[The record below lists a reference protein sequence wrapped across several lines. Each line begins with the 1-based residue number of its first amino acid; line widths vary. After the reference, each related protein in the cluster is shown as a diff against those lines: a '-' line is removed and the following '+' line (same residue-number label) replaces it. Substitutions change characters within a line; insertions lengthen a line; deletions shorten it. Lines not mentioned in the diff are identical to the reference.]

1 MVCSVF
7 EKKIT
12 SFIAGFFFKKKF
24 FFLLFTGILC
34 QLFMKYMHKND
45 IEHAIETEKKCKEKN
60 VPYGPPMLAACVKL
74 WTLTNNSNEAIND
87 LEKLQNEYP
96 NFKIDEYNI
105 IDLMELLI
113 RENRLEKAFEIL
125 SNSSHCDATNRFD
138 LRRNLRHLMFTL
150 RDYVARNNITENVS
164 KQMLTELLR
173 KGFCKRSNVHVVFGS
188 VIKEYLAKKAALS
201 SKLLSVLF
209 EISYGTGNGADS
221 SMDFGVDKDQ
231 AAVYLN
237 RIIDISQSLYDA
249 KRVNVTILIALA
261 CAGNEQ
267 QIRKILMD
275 PTVKFDVR
283 AMEKELQLSK
293 HHGRVD
299 AIATIARSARGLR
312 HSVFNEANLYDLL
325 IVHFERTND
334 FKSAVQLYDELIRG
348 GNCPV
353 SKKFIRIL
361 ESLLNKNN
369 QKLPQTLQKA
379 DAIN

>member
-1 MVCSVF
+1 
-7 EKKIT
+7 
-12 SFIAGFFFKKKF
+12 
-24 FFLLFTGILC
+24 
-34 QLFMKYMHKND
+34 MKYMHKND

-60 VPYGPPMLAACVKL
+60 VPYDPPMLAACVKL

-173 KGFCKRSNVHVVFGS
+173 KGFCKRSNVNVVLGS
-188 VIKEYLAKKAALS
+188 VIKEYLDKKQLQKAFEIFEEFATKYQVAALS
-201 SKLLSVLF
+201 TKLLSILF

-334 FKSAVQLYDELIRG
+334 FKSALQLYDELIRG